1 MHDAVELEGA
11 GVPTA
16 VIVTE
21 AFLHEAQVQ
30 RAALGMVQ
38 ELSANYVHVDGAPGS
53 GLLKHAVYHKPHGVG
68 VDESC
73 IWGDYFYLEALV
85 RLTRT
90 WQPYW

>member
-30 RAALGMVQ
+30 RAALGMEGV
-38 ELSANYVHVDGAPGS
+38 EPVVIAHPLSTLSGAQIEERARQAAPQVKRA
-53 GLLKHAVYHKPHGVG
+53 LLGG
-68 VDESC
+68 
-73 IWGDYFYLEALV
+73 
-85 RLTRT
+85 
-90 WQPYW
+90 